1 MDTIT
6 TIASIVAA
14 LFGILAFISSERN
27 SKRHIYKQL
36 DRLEKKVRKIDWELD
51 QKYGYSRMHVVITPL
66 DRKRERLVSKIEQLR
81 RLL

>member
-27 SKRHIYKQL
+27 SKRHIYKRI
-36 DRLEKKVRKIDWELD
+36 DRLEQKVHDIDRTLD
-51 QKYGYSRMHVVITPL
+51 CTYGFRRARNVITPL
-66 DRKRERLVSKIEQLR
+66 DEKKEQYLSEIDHLK